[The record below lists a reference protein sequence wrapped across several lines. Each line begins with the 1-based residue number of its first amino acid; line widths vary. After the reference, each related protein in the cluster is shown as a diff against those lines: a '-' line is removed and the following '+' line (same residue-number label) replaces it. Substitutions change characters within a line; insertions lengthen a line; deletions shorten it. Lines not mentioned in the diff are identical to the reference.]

1 MRKKTN
7 IVKNI
12 YRCICACLLVF
23 CMAGCGS
30 VKQPSF
36 SALERMK
43 EMTIDGN
50 KVTIVLYQDGALPS
64 RWEITGLGEGVELL
78 EDYQVEEPDA
88 FPFDMGSVGSA
99 PEYQV
104 YVMELTAE
112 DKCWI
117 QIDKNRINTDPK
129 ELLERKSYLL
139 EKDGET
145 WKQSGM

>member
-78 EDYQVEEPDA
+78 EDYQVEEPDT
-88 FPFDMGSVGSA
+88 FPFDIGSVGSA

-139 EKDGET
+139 EKDGEA

>member
-30 VKQPSF
+30 VKQPSY

-50 KVTIVLYQDGALPS
+50 KVTIVLYQDGALPI

-78 EDYQVEEPDA
+78 EDYQVEAPDA

-139 EKDGET
+139 EKDGEA